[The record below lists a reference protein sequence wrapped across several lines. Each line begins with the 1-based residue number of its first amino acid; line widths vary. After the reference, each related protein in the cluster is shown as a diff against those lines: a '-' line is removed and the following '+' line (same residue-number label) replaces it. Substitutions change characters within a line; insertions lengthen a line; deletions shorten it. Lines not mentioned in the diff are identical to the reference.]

1 MRFALGWLL
10 LMTFATLDARADS
23 FVERRSRNDA
33 SVEYDRLRGE
43 WLRSLADRIGA
54 DPDPDIAWAGL
65 AITTQAHGA
74 VGDYTGAL
82 PPMPRTGAGRLM
94 RYKFCSIK
102 RCPEALSQW
111 LAAEPDNLFV
121 LLRARS
127 DGAVDLARAARYD
140 DYYLDTH
147 ALLAAVAAR
156 YDLTP
161 PHKPEDYDSG
171 LPVTIVDDEPISLV
185 PLMIAYSLSLRALV
199 QNRTLDRTVRARL
212 AALLVAATG
221 TPEAAVFGAHLGALA
236 ATDPVERERYCRLVL
251 RASAAD
257 ATIAQLSIEND
268 GVPAAREFRKALRT
282 RNGIDAVDAIV
293 AHLPPQLRP
302 APVDAARMA
311 RCAAG
316 DDRDV
321 TTTTEISLDALDDD
335 EPT

>member
-10 LMTFATLDARADS
+10 LMTFATLDAHADS
-23 FVERRSRNDA
+23 FVERRPRNDA

-65 AITTQAHGA
+65 VITTQAHGA

-94 RYKFCSIK
+94 RYKFCSSK

-121 LLRARS
+121 LLAARS
-127 DGAVDLARAARYD
+127 DGAVDLTRAARYD

-171 LPVTIVDDEPISLV
+171 LPVTLIGDEPISSL
-185 PLMIAYSLSLRALV
+185 PSLIGYWLSLRALT
-199 QNRTLDRTVRARL
+199 QDLPPDRAVRARF

-221 TPEAAVFGAHLGALA
+221 TPQAASFGARLGALA
-236 ATDPVERERYCRLVL
+236 ATGPVERERYCRLTL
-251 RASAAD
+251 RAAA
-257 ATIAQLSIEND
+257 AEAAIEQLMIDDD
-268 GVPAAREFRKALRT
+268 GVPAAREFREALRT

-321 TTTTEISLDALDDD
+321 ATEISLDDD